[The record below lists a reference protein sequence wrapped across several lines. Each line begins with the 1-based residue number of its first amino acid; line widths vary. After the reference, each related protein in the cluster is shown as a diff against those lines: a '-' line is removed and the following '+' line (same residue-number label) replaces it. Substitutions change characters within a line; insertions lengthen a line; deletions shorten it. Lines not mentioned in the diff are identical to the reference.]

1 MFGSRSGSPYPGAT
15 GLLTSGNASA
25 GPGGPLSAAGNV
37 PPPSRG
43 MPQSSV
49 YNQSLDNEPNVVPSQ
64 LMYPSAHPDLKGP
77 ENMIREGDFV
87 FVLRDMSNGLG
98 PDHDWSYA
106 GSYRTRHA
114 RLSKDEVPLL
124 TVQKLN
130 ALLRQ
135 IASADIQHAGGPP
148 AALQAVEDGAAGAKV
163 LFHHSDYWWQI
174 PELVAQWA
182 IPFGAALNSIQLNR
196 YGGGG
201 DPDNRQNR
209 QDWQAHNIVVSR
221 KANVKNNFYTT
232 RTRRGEKWHSQSM
245 QRVGV
250 QYNLEN
256 VTMVENNA
264 AVPVVQVNFL
274 LLDDPTL
281 IRGTRIKQEYTN
293 MFDGNKP
300 VSSRRTLQPKGAD
313 KPEYLEIDS
322 TTSHP
327 RIMEPSFRLFEEKPM
342 GDPATRVIVQIGRVL
357 HSAPR
362 QPSAYECLN
371 SCHNKQLYDSLKPIE
386 IELGC
391 P

>member
-98 PDHDWSYA
+98 PDRRKLCWFLSNQ
-106 GSYRTRHA
+106 TR
-114 RLSKDEVPLL
+114 SSVQGQVPLL

-148 AALQAVEDGAAGAKV
+148 AALQVVKKGKTDV

-232 RTRRGEKWHSQSM
+232 KARRGEKWHSQSM

-256 VTMVENNA
+256 VTMVENDV
-264 AVPVVQVNFL
+264 AVPVVQVSFL
-274 LLDDPTL
+274 LLDDPT
-281 IRGTRIKQEYTN
+281 
-293 MFDGNKP
+293 D
-300 VSSRRTLQPKGAD
+300 SRHAHR
-313 KPEYLEIDS
+313 E
-322 TTSHP
+322 
-327 RIMEPSFRLFEEKPM
+327 
-342 GDPATRVIVQIGRVL
+342 RVHGYV
-357 HSAPR
+357 
-362 QPSAYECLN
+362 
-371 SCHNKQLYDSLKPIE
+371 
-386 IELGC
+386 
-391 P
+391 